1 MPLGALSKN
10 LIYSKI
16 FCEIFPSGNETS
28 FCMKIWNEYLSSL
41 ISLIDL
47 FLSWERWLKMWLWIY
62 LNLFCFIYR
71 IEEVKFWRNKL
82 IKLNFE
88 SRRKNLNF
96 REYFQTSICDLFS
109 SLRFNISSIMLELFN
124 DISTTPHITSS
135 SDDFYI
141 QFFLSE
147 HPFFNLFQ
155 SPYDIALYELIKHQF
170 FTIKILFLQ
179 LFTIKNPRETT
190 KNDFNSSVQAQN
202 LDWAGNEKKIL
213 LEKFFTGSRANS
225 PIGKFSQ
232 FYFLSHLRKVQ
243 NHRMCS

>member
-1 MPLGALSKN
+1 MGELSKN

-16 FCEIFPSGNETS
+16 LCEIFPSGNKTS
-28 FCMKIWNEYLSSL
+28 FCIKIWNEYLSSL

-71 IEEVKFWRNKL
+71 IEKVKFWRNKL

-96 REYFQTSICDLFS
+96 QLPYVIYFR
-109 SLRFNISSIMLELFN
+109 SLSFNISSIMFELFN

-141 QFFLSE
+141 QFFLS
-147 HPFFNLFQ
+147 
-155 SPYDIALYELIKHQF
+155 
-170 FTIKILFLQ
+170 
-179 LFTIKNPRETT
+179 
-190 KNDFNSSVQAQN
+190 
-202 LDWAGNEKKIL
+202 
-213 LEKFFTGSRANS
+213 
-225 PIGKFSQ
+225 
-232 FYFLSHLRKVQ
+232 
-243 NHRMCS
+243 